1 MPNIRKKWNFF
12 NSDFKNA
19 RGAYY
24 AEYGTVKN
32 SDPKTLIGAH
42 TTAYEMNILLKLAC
56 EQNRNIEHAEFV
68 VVLKSRK
75 ISFAIDTSVI

>member
-1 MPNIRKKWNFF
+1 MQCLEQQASLEIVILI
-12 NSDFKNA
+12 
-19 RGAYY
+19 
-24 AEYGTVKN
+24 TVKN

-42 TTAYEMNILLKLAC
+42 TIAYEMNILLKLTC

-68 VVLKSRK
+68 VVLKSRE